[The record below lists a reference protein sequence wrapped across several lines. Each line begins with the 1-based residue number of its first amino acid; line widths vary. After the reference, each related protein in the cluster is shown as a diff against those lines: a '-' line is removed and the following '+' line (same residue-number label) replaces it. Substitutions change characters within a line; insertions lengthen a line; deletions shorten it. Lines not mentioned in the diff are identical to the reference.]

1 MAAKMLASL
10 TIGAREWVWP
20 AIFIFAAG
28 SALAIWGYTRVN
40 ASLGTRLLG
49 LILRVAGLAALAACL
64 LDPLWKDT
72 QPRPGAN
79 VFAIIADNSQGMEI
93 QDRGATKTRG
103 AQLRDLV
110 AQDKAPWQI
119 KLAETFQLRRY
130 LFDSRLSST
139 RDFSELK
146 FDGRASAIHSALAD
160 VAERYR
166 GQPLAGVLLFTDGNA
181 TDTAPPQQPGLPPI
195 YPVMMGREGG
205 LRDLSI
211 VSVNASQSAFE
222 DAPVTIQAEAFASG
236 FAGESVLVE
245 IIDVTGAGSGKTNSV
260 VTQSAQTVKADDEK
274 LYFRFQIK
282 PEKRGLVFYRVHL
295 APERK
300 ESAPEATFANNDRV
314 VTVDRGGGPYRILYI
329 SGRPNWE
336 YKFIKRA
343 LQEDEQVE
351 LAAII
356 RIARREPKFTFRGRV
371 GESSN
376 PLFRGFGQTDEETER
391 YDQPVLVRQLPDS
404 MEENDLKGGFPKVPE
419 DLYRFHALI
428 IDDLESD
435 FFTADQR
442 SLIQRFVTDRGGGL
456 LMLGGPD
463 SLTQGK
469 YDRTPIGDMLPFYL
483 SGAPGGKPPE
493 GLKLNLTREGWL
505 QPWARLRA
513 TEPEE
518 KARIEQTP
526 PYMSMNRVGGLK
538 PGASLIATA
547 TDPAGKQYP
556 ALAVQRFGH
565 GRTAALAIADMWHG
579 ALGDEDRQKDL
590 AKTWRQLARWLTT
603 DVPEQVKLEAVSTNA
618 NGAEAITL
626 RVRAKDKAF
635 QPVDNAVVTV
645 GVEAVGG
652 TETNRVQL
660 TAEAVPNEA
669 GVFETTFMPR
679 QTGGY
684 RADATVVD
692 SAGQL
697 LGHST
702 AGWASEPLADEF
714 RSLQP
719 NRALLE
725 SIARQSG
732 GEVIAP
738 EKLGSFAG
746 SLKTRRAPIQE
757 MVSTP
762 IWDKPLVFLF
772 ALACFLGEWGLRRMR
787 GLA

>member
-1 MAAKMLASL
+1 MLASL

-20 AIFIFAAG
+20 AALIFAAG
-28 SALAIWGYTRVN
+28 TALAIWGYMRVN
-40 ASLGTRLLG
+40 AAPGARLAG
-49 LILRVAGLAALAACL
+49 FILRVIGLAALAACL
-64 LDPLWKDT
+64 LDPMWTDS

-79 VFAIIADNSQGMEI
+79 VFAVIADNSEGMEI
-93 QDRGATKTRG
+93 KDRGEQKTRG

-130 LFDSRLSST
+130 LFDSRLLST

-146 FDGRASAIHSALAD
+146 FDGRSSAIHSALAD
-160 VAERYR
+160 LAERYR

-181 TDTAPPQQPGLPPI
+181 TDLPPPQQPGLPPI
-195 YPVMMGREGG
+195 YPVLMGKEGA
-205 LRDLSI
+205 LRDLS
-211 VSVNASQSAFE
+211 VASVTASQSAFE
-222 DAPVTIQAEAFASG
+222 DAPVTIQVDALASG
-236 FAGESVLVE
+236 FLGETVSAQV
-245 IIDVTGAGSGKTNSV
+245 IDITGASNGKTNSV
-260 VTQSAQTVKADDEK
+260 VTEASQTAKADNEK

-282 PEKRGLVFYRVHL
+282 PQRRGLVFYRVHL
-295 APERK
+295 APERN
-300 ESAPEATFANNDRV
+300 ESAPEATLANNDRV
-314 VTVDRGGGPYRILYI
+314 VAIDRGGGPYRILYVA
-329 SGRPNWE
+329 GRPNWE
-336 YKFIKRA
+336 YKFLKRA
-343 LQEDEQVE
+343 LEEDEQVE

-356 RIARREPKFTFRGRV
+356 RVARREPKFTFRGRS

-376 PLFRGFGQTDEETER
+376 PLFRGFGQSDEETER
-391 YDQPVLVRQLPDS
+391 YDQPVLVRQLPTT
-404 MEENDLKGGFPKVPE
+404 MNENDLKGGFPKVAE

-428 IDDLESD
+428 VDDLEAD
-435 FFTADQR
+435 FFTADQKT
-442 SLIQRFVTDRGGGL
+442 LVQKFVTDRGGGL

-463 SLTQGK
+463 SLAQGK
-469 YDRTPIGDMLPFYL
+469 YDRTPIGEMLPFYL

-493 GLKLNLTREGWL
+493 ALRLNLTREGWL
-505 QPWARLRA
+505 QPWARLRQ
-513 TEPEE
+513 TESEE
-518 KARIEQTP
+518 KARLAEVPLYQ
-526 PYMSMNRVGGLK
+526 SMNRVGGLK
-538 PGASLIATA
+538 PGASMIATA
-547 TDPAGKQYP
+547 TDSTGKEYP

-565 GRTAALAIADMWHG
+565 GRTAALTIADMWHG
-579 ALGDEDRQKDL
+579 ALGDQDRQKDL
-590 AKTWRQLARWLTT
+590 AKGWRQLARWLTT

-618 NGAEAITL
+618 SGADAVTL

-645 GVEAVGG
+645 SVEPVGG
-652 TETNRVQL
+652 AETNRVQL
-660 TAEAVPNEA
+660 TAEAVPSES
-669 GVFETTFMPR
+669 GVFETTFVPR

-692 SAGQL
+692 SNGQM

-725 SIARQSG
+725 NLARQTG
-732 GEVIAP
+732 GQLITP
-738 EKLGSFAG
+738 EKLSSFVG
-746 SLKTRRAPIQE
+746 SLKTKRAPIQE
-757 MVSTP
+757 TVSTP

-772 ALACFLGEWGLRRMR
+772 ALACFVTEWGLRRMR

>member
-1 MAAKMLASL
+1 MLASL

-20 AIFIFAAG
+20 AVLIFGAG
-28 SALAIWGYTRVN
+28 AALAIWGYARVN
-40 ASLGTRLLG
+40 ASAGTRAAG
-49 LILRVAGLAALAACL
+49 LILRVVGLAALAACL
-64 LDPLWKDT
+64 VDPMWTDT

-79 VFAIIADNSQGMEI
+79 VFAVVADNSQGMEI
-93 QDRGATKTRG
+93 KDNGATQTRG

-130 LFDSRLSST
+130 LLDSRLLST

-146 FDGRASAIHSALAD
+146 FDGRSSAIHSALAD
-160 VAERYR
+160 LSERYK

-181 TDTAPPQQPGLPPI
+181 TDLPSPQQPGLPPI
-195 YPVMMGREGG
+195 YPVMIGKEGA
-205 LRDLSI
+205 LRD
-211 VSVNASQSAFE
+211 VSVASVSASQSAFE
-222 DAPVTIQAEAFASG
+222 DAPVTIQVDALASG
-236 FAGESVLVE
+236 FSGENIVAQV
-245 IIDVTGAGSGKTNSV
+245 IDITGASNGKTNSV
-260 VTQSAQTVKADDEK
+260 VAESSQSPKADNEK
-274 LYFRFQIK
+274 LAFRFQIK
-282 PEKRGLVFYRVHL
+282 PQRHGLVFYRVHL

-300 ESAPEATFANNDRV
+300 ESAPEATLANNDRV
-314 VTVDRGGGPYRILYI
+314 VTVDRGGGPYRILYV

-336 YKFIKRA
+336 FKFLKRA
-343 LQEDEQVE
+343 LEEDEQIE

-356 RIARREPKFTFRGRV
+356 RVARREPKFTFRGRV

-391 YDQPVLVRQLPDS
+391 YDQPVLVRQLPTT
-404 MEENDLKGGFPKVPE
+404 MNENDLKGGFPKMPE

-428 IDDLESD
+428 IDDLEAD
-435 FFTADQR
+435 FFTADQKT
-442 SLIQRFVTDRGGGL
+442 LVQKFVTDRGGGL

-463 SLTQGK
+463 SLAQGK
-469 YDRTPIGDMLPFYL
+469 YDRTPIGEMLPFYL

-493 GLKLNLTREGWL
+493 GLKLNFTPAGWL
-505 QPWARLRA
+505 EPWARLRQ
-513 TEPEE
+513 TESEE
-518 KARIEQTP
+518 RARLAEVP
-526 PYMSMNRVGGLK
+526 PYQDMNRVGGLK

-547 TDPAGKQYP
+547 TDSTGKQYP

-565 GRTAALAIADMWHG
+565 GRTAALTIGDMWHG
-579 ALGDEDRQKDL
+579 ALGDQDRQKDL
-590 AKTWRQLARWLTT
+590 AKGWRQLARWLTT

-618 NGAEAITL
+618 SGADAVTL

-635 QPVDNAVVTV
+635 QPVDNAVVTITV
-645 GVEAVGG
+645 DPVGG
-652 TETNRVQL
+652 AETNRVQL
-660 TAEAVPNEA
+660 TAEAVPSES
-669 GVFETTFMPR
+669 GVFETTFVPR

-692 SAGQL
+692 ANGQMV
-697 LGHST
+697 GHST

-725 SIARQSG
+725 NLARQTG
-732 GEVIAP
+732 GELITP
-738 EKLGSFAG
+738 EKLSSFVG
-746 SLKTRRAPIQE
+746 SLKTKRAPIQE
-757 MVSTP
+757 TVSAP
-762 IWDKPLVFLF
+762 IRDKPFVFLF
-772 ALACFLGEWGLRRMR
+772 ALACFVCEWGLRRMR